1 MLVFSCYILH
11 SYYTDNYKYAMVN
24 KKKSEVT
31 YEDIIQWLEEA
42 YFEEDDLDYDN
53 PYKPL
58 NFHDDEKDE
67 D

>member
-1 MLVFSCYILH
+1 
-11 SYYTDNYKYAMVN
+11 MVN

-31 YEDIIQWLEEA
+31 YEDIIKWLEET

-58 NFHDDEKDE
+58 NFHDDENDE